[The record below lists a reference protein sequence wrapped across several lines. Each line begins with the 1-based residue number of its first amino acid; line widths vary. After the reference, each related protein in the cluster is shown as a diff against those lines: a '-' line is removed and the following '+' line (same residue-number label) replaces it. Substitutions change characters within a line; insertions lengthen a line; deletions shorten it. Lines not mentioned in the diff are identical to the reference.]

1 MRAIKYILCIFLLA
15 AVPAHADTWP
25 TRAVRLIVPFPAGGP
40 ADTLAR
46 VIADKLSAQ
55 WGQPVVIENRAGAG
69 GNIGAELAARAAPDG
84 YTLLINPSNHVINAS
99 LYAKLPFDPLNDF
112 TPLTEVASYML
123 VLVAHPSLPA
133 RSLAEFVSYARAQPK
148 GLTMANASPGSP
160 THLTAALFAQVA
172 GLNLVHVSYRGAAPA
187 TTDVLGGQVPAMF
200 DNPMNALPH
209 VKAGAL
215 RALAVTGEA
224 RLALLPEVPTVAEQG
239 YPGFTSG
246 TWYGLFAPARLPG
259 ELADKISRD
268 TIAALHAPD
277 VQQKLTAQ
285 GFDVIASDKAAF
297 AAHLRSELV
306 KWAAV
311 VKAAG
316 LKPE

>member
-1 MRAIKYILCIFLLA
+1 MRIIKYILLFLLLA
-15 AVPAHADTWP
+15 TPAQADTWP
-25 TRAVRLIVPFPAGGP
+25 THAVRLIVPFAAGGP
-40 ADTLAR
+40 ADTLAH

-112 TPLTEVASYML
+112 TPLGEIASYML
-123 VLVAHPSLPA
+123 VLVVHPSVPVH
-133 RSLAEFVSYARAQPK
+133 SLEQFVAYARAQPK

-187 TTDVLGGQVPAMF
+187 TTDLIGGQVPAMF

-215 RALAVTGEA
+215 RALAVTGDA
-224 RLALLPEVPTVAEQG
+224 RLALLPDVPTVAEQG
-239 YPGFTSG
+239 YAGFQSG
-246 TWYGLFAPARLPG
+246 TWYGLFAPARLPP
-259 ELADKISRD
+259 ELADKIGRD
-268 TIAALHAPD
+268 TIAALRTPD
-277 VQQKLTAQ
+277 VQQKLAAQ
-285 GFDVIASDKAAF
+285 GFDVIGSDAATF
-297 AAHLRSELV
+297 AAHLRTELA

-316 LKPE
+316 LKAE